1 MTYQAET
8 LLDGAIQIACHYHAG
23 QIDKIGKPYIMH
35 PLHVMLDPEL
45 ETEEER
51 TLAVLHDVL
60 EDTQDDEDLREI
72 ALLDITS
79 LFDEH
84 NCPKLLG
91 ILKLLTHKPGTRYE
105 DYISKI
111 YNSHDLSAI
120 AVKLADIQ
128 HNMSEERLK
137 YLPKEDQERLR
148 DKYTRA
154 LATLQHGP

>member
-1 MTYQAET
+1 MTYQEET
-8 LLDGAIQIACHYHAG
+8 LLEGAIQIACHYHAG
-23 QIDKIGKPYIMH
+23 QQDKIGKPLILH
-35 PLHVMLDPEL
+35 PLQVMLDPEL

-51 TLAVLHDVL
+51 TIAVLHDVL
-60 EDTQDDEDLREI
+60 EEVQDDEDLREV
-72 ALLDITS
+72 ALIDITD
-79 LFDEH
+79 LFAAH

-111 YNSHDLSAI
+111 YNSHDRT
-120 AVKLADIQ
+120 AVKVKQADIR
-128 HNMSEERLK
+128 HNSSEERLK